1 MPKIVNAGLEAKDKA
16 WTYEA
21 KAIKI
26 GVKASWGHG
35 LASRTTSLVAY
46 RGEAGIVITNV
57 CMCLCVRLS
66 AKLLADS
73 QTQWMQPTVAC
84 AIIEKFNPNA

>member
-26 GVKASWGHG
+26 GVKAS
-35 LASRTTSLVAY
+35 
-46 RGEAGIVITNV
+46 
-57 CMCLCVRLS
+57 
-66 AKLLADS
+66 
-73 QTQWMQPTVAC
+73 
-84 AIIEKFNPNA
+84 

>member
-1 MPKIVNAGLEAKDKA
+1 MPKIVNAGLEAKAKA

-26 GVKASWGHG
+26 RCQG
-35 LASRTTSLVAY
+35 ASRPWPGLEDSIT
-46 RGEAGIVITNV
+46 GGAGIVITN
-57 CMCLCVRLS
+57 MCLCVRLS

-73 QTQWMQPTVAC
+73 QTQWM
-84 AIIEKFNPNA
+84 